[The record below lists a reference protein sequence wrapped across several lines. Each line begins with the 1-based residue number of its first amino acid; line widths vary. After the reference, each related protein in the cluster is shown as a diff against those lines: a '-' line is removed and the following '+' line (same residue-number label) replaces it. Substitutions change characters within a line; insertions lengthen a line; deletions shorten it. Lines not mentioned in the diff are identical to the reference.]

1 MPVFAFYIHYKAPKG
16 NFYMESYLIKVKTN
30 INYTF

>member
-16 NFYMESYLIKVKTN
+16 NFYMESYLIKVNK
-30 INYTF
+30 Y

>member
-16 NFYMESYLIKVKTN
+16 NFYMESYLIKVN
-30 INYTF
+30 ISVH